1 MIYDNS
7 FVKLREVSLGYPVY
21 ESQGLKVNLSAFAR
35 NILIWSSIKG
45 IDPETS
51 QGNSNM
57 AGAFE
62 RFSLPG
68 TSSYGFGLNVK
79 F

>member
-1 MIYDNS
+1 MIYNNS
-7 FVKLREVSLGYPVY
+7 FVKLREVSVSYPVWNKKGV
-21 ESQGLKVNLSAFAR
+21 SVNVNAFAR
-35 NILIWSSIKG
+35 NLILWSELKG
-45 IDPETS
+45 LDPEAA
-51 QGNSNM
+51 QGNTNM

-68 TSSYGFGLNVK
+68 TSSYGFGINIK